1 MPPEPQTC
9 EVRDW
14 PVFGPGWWKG
24 RWYGVEDCRRLG
36 QNFDRLSRGDT
47 PHVRVMAG
55 LGHDRT
61 QEFTR
66 SLGFP
71 AVGRVVDVQVR
82 PDGVVVMRRIVGVPL
97 EVGGAINYPGAGID
111 GGSIELDF
119 ERADPADPGRTI
131 PGPILTGVS
140 FLGGEPPALQAQKF
154 PPPVAVFADGRRV
167 PPRFPDRWL
176 AAVAD
181 VKQALAVRP
190 RRDAFESASRFSVAF
205 SERYMDPTL
214 AAKLQAAGLDP
225 NDPALAGMA
234 PQQLEALVA
243 QYGASGMQPAQF
255 SAMFSAFSKVFSAG
269 PSPAPAPA
277 ANEPAWMSAFS
288 AAENDATN
296 PGLQAFAKGCKAAF
310 SAMQEQ
316 LGAQDRALSEIQAQ
330 KSAEKT
336 AAMSLRVQA
345 GVDNALEKGSIQ
357 ANEKDTYLSAGRAK
371 AASGQVFSAGPHAGK
386 SELDVWLA
394 ELAARPPLAAYKPPA
409 DPTHAPADDLDPF
422 TRRALGHIRGAGVTD
437 PADDYLRPAPA
448 AKPARVAVA
457 G

>member
-1 MPPEPQTC
+1 
-9 EVRDW
+9 
-14 PVFGPGWWKG
+14 
-24 RWYGVEDCRRLG
+24 
-36 QNFDRLSRGDT
+36 
-47 PHVRVMAG
+47 
-55 LGHDRT
+55 
-61 QEFTR
+61 
-66 SLGFP
+66 
-71 AVGRVVDVQVR
+71 
-82 PDGVVVMRRIVGVPL
+82 
-97 EVGGAINYPGAGID
+97 
-111 GGSIELDF
+111 
-119 ERADPADPGRTI
+119 
-131 PGPILTGVS
+131 
-140 FLGGEPPALQAQKF
+140 
-154 PPPVAVFADGRRV
+154 
-167 PPRFPDRWL
+167 
-176 AAVAD
+176 
-181 VKQALAVRP
+181 
-190 RRDAFESASRFSVAF
+190 
-205 SERYMDPTL
+205 
-214 AAKLQAAGLDP
+214 
-225 NDPALAGMA
+225 
-234 PQQLEALVA
+234 
-243 QYGASGMQPAQF
+243 MQPAQF

-316 LGAQDRALSEIQAQ
+316 LGAQDRAISEIQAQ